1 MRRPVS
7 RYDMLLRLL
16 GSLTKMLFIS
26 MFICTVLALLAALF
40 GAAAPA
46 YWIYQWI
53 WAFFWR
59 VCVLI
64 LATIAVVTMLDGWQ

>member
-16 GSLTKMLFIS
+16 GALTKTLFIS
-26 MFICTVLALLAALF
+26 MFICTVLAVLAALF

-59 VCVLI
+59 VGVLI

>member
-16 GSLTKMLFIS
+16 GALTKALFIS
-26 MFICTVLALLAALF
+26 MFICTVLAVLAALF

-53 WAFFWR
+53 WAFF
-59 VCVLI
+59 LE
-64 LATIAVVTMLDGWQ
+64 GWCAYSGYDCGCNDA

>member
-7 RYDMLLRLL
+7 RYDLLLRML
-16 GSLTKMLFIS
+16 GSLAKLLFIS
-26 MFICTVLALLAALF
+26 MFICTVLTVLAGLF
-40 GAAAPA
+40 GAVEPA
-46 YWIYQWI
+46 YWIYRWI

-59 VCVLI
+59 VCVTI